1 MVARCVLVVV
11 PMLVAGRSELR
22 SKVRNATALQASVL
36 PVAATDVS
44 PKLRNITSAGAL
56 PVAAAGSNQSH
67 KPRESLRK
75 KWVTKEEKAVAAAK
89 REKSNIP
96 SGAIKGIAG
105 ALSSA
110 VAAAALH
117 AAAAAA
123 AGGLKVNA
131 GQAPFE
137 KHRGCTPG
145 SRGCKGFDAHSRG
158 CTPGSPGCNDSA
170 AKLAAQ
176 SANKTNSSNST
187 FGKTG
192 DAAGGSSRT
201 ALMVVALAA
210 AAVDLFA

>member
-1 MVARCVLVVV
+1 MVARRVLIVI
-11 PMLVAGRSELR
+11 PLLVAGRSELR
-22 SKVRNATALQASVL
+22 SKARNATALQASAL
-36 PVAATDVS
+36 PLAAADVS
-44 PKLRNITSAGAL
+44 PKLRNVTSAGVL
-56 PVAAAGSNQSH
+56 PVVAAGANHSH
-67 KPRESLRK
+67 NPRESLRK
-75 KWVTKEEKAVAAAK
+75 KWVTKEEKAMAAAK

-145 SRGCKGFDAHSRG
+145 SRGCKGFDAHSRDCTPGSPGCKSG
-158 CTPGSPGCNDSA
+158 CTPGSPGCVDSA

-201 ALMVVALAA
+201 
-210 AAVDLFA
+210 

>member
-1 MVARCVLVVV
+1 MVARCVLFVV

-22 SKVRNATALQASVL
+22 SKARNATALQASVL

-137 KHRGCTPG
+137 KHRGCI
-145 SRGCKGFDAHSRG
+145 
-158 CTPGSPGCNDSA
+158 PGSPGCVDSA
-170 AKLAAQ
+170 TKLAAQ